1 MGLHPSVMM
10 TVGTSLISNDTN
22 GSLREAAL
30 GKGSQ
35 PFYVLKPALKGAMQQ
50 LARNISAAVVQRPV
64 VKQLFSNV
72 IERKPVAVSQ
82 SHFLSQMGT
91 TNLRTLESLFAVYT
105 RLLDFRVQ
113 R

>member
-50 LARNISAAVVQRPV
+50 LAQNISAAVVQRPV
-64 VKQLFSNV
+64 VKQFFSNV
-72 IERKPVAVSQ
+72 IECKPVAVSQ
-82 SHFLSQMGT
+82 SRFRSHMGT
-91 TNLRTLESLFAVYT
+91 KQVAKPLVTV
-105 RLLDFRVQ
+105 D
-113 R
+113 